1 MQGNA
6 RSLATLLSLAIP
18 VTAWGN
24 DCSNR
29 SKGVVYF
36 YYPVAVACMPVTYNC
51 GPIPYAPYYA
61 VQTQQPPLANQA
73 PAPGLTAAPRRTYA
87 QPTAAPPSTTAAPST
102 DAVAPTKSASP
113 PPPRTPAVTDTGS
126 YFDTYVRALHNSER
140 REGSRPTAEFWNL
153 TQHDLT
159 IKVDGQRHIVA
170 KQKSLL
176 VEVPRQFIWQI
187 EGRDPQKE
195 QIATGELALE
205 LVIRR

>member
-1 MQGNA
+1 MQGYA

-18 VTAWGN
+18 WTAWGN
-24 DCSNR
+24 DCSYR
-29 SKGVVYF
+29 TKSVVFF
-36 YYPVAVACMPVTYNC
+36 YYPVAVACVPITYNC
-51 GPIPYAPYYA
+51 GAIPYAPYYP

-73 PAPGLTAAPRRTYA
+73 PMSGLTAPPRRTYA
-87 QPTAAPPSTTAAPST
+87 QPTAAPPSTTPAPLT
-102 DAVAPTKSASP
+102 DAVPPTKSAPP

-126 YFDTYVRALHNSER
+126 YYDTYVRALHNSER

-153 TQHDLT
+153 TERDLT
-159 IKVDGQRHIVA
+159 IKVDGQRHVVA
-170 KQKSLL
+170 RQKSLL

-195 QIATGELALE
+195 QIATGESALE